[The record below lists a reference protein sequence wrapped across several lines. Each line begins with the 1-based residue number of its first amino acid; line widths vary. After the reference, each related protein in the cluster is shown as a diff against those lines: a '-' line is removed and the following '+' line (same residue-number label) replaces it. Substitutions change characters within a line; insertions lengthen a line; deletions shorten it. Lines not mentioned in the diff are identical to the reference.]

1 MKDNKSKVI
10 RDLRRIGIA
19 EGISFLVLLLI
30 AMPMKYK
37 FGNPVPVRY
46 TGSAHGFLF
55 VVYVLAVLRTAYV
68 VKWNYKRTL
77 LFLAASLLPLATLV
91 LDNNLRRE
99 QKSYSGGSISGI

>member
-1 MKDNKSKVI
+1 MEANKSKVI
-10 RDLRRIGIA
+10 RDLRWIGIA

-37 FGNPVPVRY
+37 FGNPEPVRY

-55 VVYVLAVLRTAYV
+55 VIYVLAALRTAYI

-77 LFLAASLLPLATLV
+77 LFIAASFLPLATLI
-91 LDNNLRRE
+91 LDSNLRRE
-99 QKSYSGGSISGI
+99 QKSYSGGSISS

>member
-1 MKDNKSKVI
+1 MI
-10 RDLRRIGIA
+10 RDLRWIGIA

-37 FGNPVPVRY
+37 FGNPEPVRY

-55 VVYVLAVLRTAYV
+55 VVYILAVLRTAYV

-77 LFLAASLLPLATLV
+77 LFIIASFLPLATLI
-91 LDNNLRRE
+91 LDSNLRRE
-99 QKSYSGGSISGI
+99 QKSYSGGSISGN